1 VIENEKS
8 LLKYDLQISAILD
21 FSAIQSKRPLTANI
35 PRQTTAETMN
45 SSSDLGFDF
54 SPDLPVA
61 ISLVGGRY
69 LLFDVKIVTWL
80 RREHRICGTALGTL
94 PIAPSQNL
102 FLGVPIEIMPEE
114 AKLLVERNIG
124 VVVDDARAHAQAVRS
139 KDRAR
144 RADYLVRIEKQSD
157 QVKQAKDQEKLE
169 SKRRGL
175 EKQSKK
181 SSHPSRSTQAA
192 PEDDLLDFDEV
203 DTPRGGGD
211 EVQAADEEVVVQDD
225 SPVKVLPLTATSS
238 SYRITPA
245 TSRLLLPSPL
255 STPKSVIEDLPPTYP
270 LYKHLH
276 DKGFFMTPGLRF
288 GCQYTVYPGDPLRF
302 HSHFLAIGT
311 GWDEEINLMDIVGG
325 GRLGT
330 GVKKG
335 FLLGGANPADGG
347 VRTFSVEW
355 AAM

>member
-1 VIENEKS
+1 M
-8 LLKYDLQISAILD
+8 
-21 FSAIQSKRPLTANI
+21 AN
-35 PRQTTAETMN
+35 QAGTMN
-45 SSSDLGFDF
+45 SPSDLGFDF
-54 SPDLPVA
+54 LPDLPVA

-69 LLFDVKIVTWL
+69 LLFDVKLVTWL

-139 KDRAR
+139 GDRAR
-144 RADYLVRIEKQSD
+144 RADYLARIEKQSN

-169 SKRRGL
+169 SKRRAL

-181 SSHPSRSTQAA
+181 SSPASRSTQA
-192 PEDDLLDFDEV
+192 DTGHDLLDFDEV
-203 DTPRGGGD
+203 DGGAE
-211 EVQAADEEVVVQDD
+211 EVQTVDEGEVLVQDD

-238 SYRITPA
+238 FYRVTPA

-255 STPKSVIEDLPPTYP
+255 STSKSTIEAPPPTYP
-270 LYKHLH
+270 LYRHLH

-302 HSHFLAIGT
+302 HSHFLAIGME
-311 GWDEEINLMDIVGG
+311 WDEEIDLIDIVAG